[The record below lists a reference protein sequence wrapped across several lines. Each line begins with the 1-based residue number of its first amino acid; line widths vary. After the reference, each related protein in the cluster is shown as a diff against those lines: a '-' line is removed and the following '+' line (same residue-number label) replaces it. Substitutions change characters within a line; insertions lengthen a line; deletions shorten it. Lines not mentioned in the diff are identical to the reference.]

1 MFGIGFPELVVIFVV
16 ALIVLGPERLP
27 ELARGAAR
35 WVIELRKAADELKR
49 ELGADELEKG
59 RDEVRKV
66 KEALL
71 REVYVPPSPEE
82 TKRTPPKEKPRETG
96 SAAEPSEAKSKE
108 KKASQDGKA

>member
-59 RDEVRKV
+59 RDEVKKV

-71 REVYVPPSPEE
+71 REVYVPPTPEE
-82 TKRTPPKEKPRETG
+82 TRREKPKETPQE
-96 SAAEPSEAKSKE
+96 SESN
-108 KKASQDGKA
+108 KAVSNGKA